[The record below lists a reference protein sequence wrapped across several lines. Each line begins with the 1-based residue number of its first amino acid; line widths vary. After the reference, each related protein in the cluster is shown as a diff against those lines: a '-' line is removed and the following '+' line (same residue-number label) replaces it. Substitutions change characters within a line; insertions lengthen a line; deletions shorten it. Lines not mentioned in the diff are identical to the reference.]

1 MKERKQKNVNN
12 FLTTTEDYKNI
23 PNNAMKLFT

>member
-23 PNNAMKLFT
+23 QNNVMKLFT